1 MIYLLPENILN
12 LMLKQKGFYQNY
24 GNTYADYICNSVDLS
39 DILED
44 LIYSSDSYSDALYII
59 NYFGVKYTHSYPDLL
74 KKNID
79 LICADK
85 DYTDYNENI
94 KLSVS

>member
-1 MIYLLPENILN
+1 MIYLLPENMLN

-24 GNTYADYICNSVDLS
+24 GTTYADYICNSVDLT

-44 LIYSSDSYSDALYII
+44 LVYSSDSYTDALYII
-59 NYFGVKYTHSYPDLL
+59 DYFGVKYTHSYPDLL
-74 KKNID
+74 KEELDSVSNNH
-79 LICADK
+79 
-85 DYTDYNENI
+85 YSDYNENI